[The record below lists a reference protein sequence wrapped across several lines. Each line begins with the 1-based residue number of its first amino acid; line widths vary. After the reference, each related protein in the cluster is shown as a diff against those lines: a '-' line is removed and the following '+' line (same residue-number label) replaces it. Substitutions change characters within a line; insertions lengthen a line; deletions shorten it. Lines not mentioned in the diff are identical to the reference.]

1 MRIRNRRISLL
12 RKKDIKRFARFPAGD
27 HPDYYWFKL
36 YSRRVSLSSW
46 WEWHFFHMF
55 RTHSNSCFRIMDLGS
70 RFTAHFKD
78 LNTKKELSFFGWSGQ
93 VGLVGFS
100 KLLVF

>member
-1 MRIRNRRISLL
+1 
-12 RKKDIKRFARFPAGD
+12 
-27 HPDYYWFKL
+27 
-36 YSRRVSLSSW
+36 
-46 WEWHFFHMF
+46 MF

-100 KLLVF
+100 KLLVFSELHPGLILSPFVGLVYVGCGLSKAHSTISFPN